1 MVWYDRV
8 MKGQC
13 LVVAAVVAS
22 LAASGCSTVKQ
33 VLGVQSPGDPS
44 VTIKAT
50 ETRWLLIRNPR
61 FGEVAS
67 EPEYVWVEEDKMPIT
82 LTTLVRGQGA
92 IIATP
97 EIVAKYGAPPGGGK
111 ISPRQGVP
119 SQTAPSASAAEAEA
133 PRRAAAAVPAA
144 TNGKA
149 YEGPRR
155 GMVIYVDTT
164 RIVVDL
170 TAADGVRTGA
180 VMSVRR
186 DAIPIVHPVTGEVLG
201 ELDQE
206 VATVRLTEIREKFSV
221 GDVQTVAPGARI
233 QIKDRVVPK

>member
-1 MVWYDRV
+1 

-13 LVVAAVVAS
+13 LVVVAVVA
-22 LAASGCSTVKQ
+22 AFATSGCSTAKQ
-33 VLGVQSPGDPS
+33 ILGVQSPGDPS
-44 VTIKAT
+44 VTIKAA
-50 ETRWLLIRNPR
+50 ETRWLLIKNPR

-67 EPEYVWVEEDKMPIT
+67 EPEFVWVEEDKMPIT

-119 SQTAPSASAAEAEA
+119 TQTTPSATGSTAVDPEAP
-133 PRRAAAAVPAA
+133 PRRAAAAVSPP
-144 TNGKA
+144 TNGRA
-149 YEGPRR
+149 HEGPKR
-155 GMVIYVDTT
+155 GLVVYVDTP

-170 TAADGVRTGA
+170 TAADGMRAGSLV
-180 VMSVRR
+180 SVRR

-206 VATVRLTEIREKFSV
+206 VATVRLTEVREKFSV

>member
-1 MVWYDRV
+1 MT
-8 MKGQC
+8 GQR
-13 LVVAAVVAS
+13 LVVIAVVAAF
-22 LAASGCSTVKQ
+22 AAAGCSTAKQ
-33 VLGVQSPGDPS
+33 ILGVQSPGDPS
-44 VTIKAT
+44 VTIKAA
-50 ETRWLLIRNPR
+50 ETRWLLIKNPR

-111 ISPRQGVP
+111 ISTRQGVP
-119 SQTAPSASAAEAEA
+119 SQASPSASTSMPPDTEA
-133 PRRAAAAVPAA
+133 PRRTAAPVSPP

-149 YEGPRR
+149 HEGPKR
-155 GMVIYVDTT
+155 GLVVYVDPT

-170 TAADGVRTGA
+170 TAADGMRTGTL
-180 VMSVRR
+180 MSVRR

-206 VATVRLTEIREKFSV
+206 VATVRLTEVREKFSV

>member
-1 MVWYDRV
+1 MVV
-8 MKGQC
+8 A
-13 LVVAAVVAS
+13 VVAAFAT
-22 LAASGCSTVKQ
+22 SGCSTAKQ
-33 VLGVQSPGDPS
+33 ILGVQSPGDPS
-44 VTIKAT
+44 VTIKAA
-50 ETRWLLIRNPR
+50 ETRWLLIKNPR

-119 SQTAPSASAAEAEA
+119 TQTTPSATGSTAADAEAP
-133 PRRAAAAVPAA
+133 PRRAAAAVSPP
-144 TNGKA
+144 TNGRA
-149 YEGPRR
+149 HEGPRR
-155 GMVIYVDTT
+155 GLVVYVDTP

-170 TAADGVRTGA
+170 TAADGMRAGTLV
-180 VMSVRR
+180 SVRR

-206 VATVRLTEIREKFSV
+206 VATVRLTEVREKFSV

>member
-1 MVWYDRV
+1 

-13 LVVAAVVAS
+13 LVVVAVVA
-22 LAASGCSTVKQ
+22 AFATSGCSTAKQ
-33 VLGVQSPGDPS
+33 ILGVQSPGDPS
-44 VTIKAT
+44 VTIKAA
-50 ETRWLLIRNPR
+50 ETRWLLIKNPR

-67 EPEYVWVEEDKMPIT
+67 EPEFVWVEEDKMPIT

-119 SQTAPSASAAEAEA
+119 TQTTPSATGSTAADAEAP
-133 PRRAAAAVPAA
+133 PRRAAAAVSPP
-144 TNGKA
+144 TNGRA
-149 YEGPRR
+149 HEGPKR
-155 GMVIYVDTT
+155 GLVVYVDTP

-170 TAADGVRTGA
+170 TAADGMRAGTLV
-180 VMSVRR
+180 SVRR

-206 VATVRLTEIREKFSV
+206 VATVRLTEVREKFSV

>member
-1 MVWYDRV
+1 

-13 LVVAAVVAS
+13 LVVAAVVAA
-22 LAASGCSTVKQ
+22 LATSGCSTVKQ

-44 VTIKAT
+44 VAIKAT
-50 ETRWLLIRNPR
+50 ETRWLLISNPR

-82 LTTLVRGQGA
+82 VKTLVLGKGS

-97 EIVAKYGAPPGGGK
+97 EIVAKYGAPPGAGK

-119 SQTAPSASAAEAEA
+119 SQTAPSASAPGAEA
-133 PRRAAAAVPAA
+133 PRRAATAIPPA

-149 YEGPRR
+149 HEGPKQ
-155 GMVIYVDTT
+155 GLVVYVDTT

-170 TAADGVRTGA
+170 TAADGVKTGSL
-180 VMSVRR
+180 MSVRR

-206 VATVRLTEIREKFSV
+206 VATVRLTEVREKFSV

>member
-1 MVWYDRV
+1 
-8 MKGQC
+8 
-13 LVVAAVVAS
+13 
-22 LAASGCSTVKQ
+22 
-33 VLGVQSPGDPS
+33 
-44 VTIKAT
+44 
-50 ETRWLLIRNPR
+50 
-61 FGEVAS
+61 
-67 EPEYVWVEEDKMPIT
+67 
-82 LTTLVRGQGA
+82 VRGQGA

-119 SQTAPSASAAEAEA
+119 SQTASPTSVTATPPDTDAARRTATPGAS
-133 PRRAAAAVPAA
+133 P
-144 TNGKA
+144 NGKA
-149 YEGPRR
+149 HDGPKR
-155 GMVIYVDTT
+155 GLVVYVDTT

-170 TAADGVRTGA
+170 TAADGMRTGA
-180 VMSVRR
+180 LVSVRR

-206 VATVRLTEIREKFSV
+206 VATVRLTEVREKFSV

>member
-1 MVWYDRV
+1 MSCGSR
-8 MKGQC
+8 
-13 LVVAAVVAS
+13 
-22 LAASGCSTVKQ
+22 GCSTAKQ
-33 VLGVQSPGDPS
+33 ILGVQSPGDPS
-44 VTIKAT
+44 VTIKAA
-50 ETRWLLIRNPR
+50 ETRWLLIKNPR

-119 SQTAPSASAAEAEA
+119 TQTTPSATGSTAADAEAP
-133 PRRAAAAVPAA
+133 PRRAAAAVSPP
-144 TNGKA
+144 TNGRA
-149 YEGPRR
+149 HEGPKR
-155 GMVIYVDTT
+155 GLVVYVDTP

-170 TAADGVRTGA
+170 TAADGMRAGTLV
-180 VMSVRR
+180 SVRR

-206 VATVRLTEIREKFSV
+206 VATVRLTEVREKFSV

>member
-1 MVWYDRV
+1 M
-8 MKGQC
+8 
-13 LVVAAVVAS
+13 
-22 LAASGCSTVKQ
+22 
-33 VLGVQSPGDPS
+33 
-44 VTIKAT
+44 
-50 ETRWLLIRNPR
+50 
-61 FGEVAS
+61 
-67 EPEYVWVEEDKMPIT
+67 WVEEDKMPIT

-119 SQTAPSASAAEAEA
+119 TQTTPSATGSTAADAEAP
-133 PRRAAAAVPAA
+133 PRRAAAAVSPP
-144 TNGKA
+144 TNGRA
-149 YEGPRR
+149 HEGPKR
-155 GMVIYVDTT
+155 GLVVYVDTP

-170 TAADGVRTGA
+170 TAADGMRAGTLV
-180 VMSVRR
+180 SVRR

-206 VATVRLTEIREKFSV
+206 VATVRLTEVREKFSV

>member
-1 MVWYDRV
+1 

-13 LVVAAVVAS
+13 LVVVAVVA
-22 LAASGCSTVKQ
+22 AFATSGCSTAKQ
-33 VLGVQSPGDPS
+33 ILGVQSPGDPS
-44 VTIKAT
+44 VTIKAA
-50 ETRWLLIRNPR
+50 ETRWLLIKNPR

-119 SQTAPSASAAEAEA
+119 TQTTPSATGSTAADAEAP
-133 PRRAAAAVPAA
+133 PRRAAAAVSPP
-144 TNGKA
+144 TNGRA
-149 YEGPRR
+149 HEGPKR
-155 GMVIYVDTT
+155 GLVVYVDTP

-170 TAADGVRTGA
+170 TAADGMRAGTLV
-180 VMSVRR
+180 SVRR

-206 VATVRLTEIREKFSV
+206 VATVRVTEVRERFSV

>member
-1 MVWYDRV
+1 
-8 MKGQC
+8 MKGQG
-13 LVVAAVVAS
+13 LVVAGVVVA
-22 LAASGCSTVKQ
+22 LAASGCSTAKQ
-33 VLGVQSPGDPS
+33 ILGVQSPGDPS
-44 VTIKAT
+44 VTIKAA
-50 ETRWLLIRNPR
+50 ETRWLLIKNPR

-111 ISPRQGVP
+111 ISTRQGIP
-119 SQTAPSASAAEAEA
+119 SQSPSASAPTSPDTDA
-133 PRRAAAAVPAA
+133 PRRAAVAMPAP
-144 TNGKA
+144 TNGRAHEAPK
-149 YEGPRR
+149 R
-155 GMVIYVDTT
+155 GLVVYVDTT

-170 TAADGVRTGA
+170 TAADGMRTGTL
-180 VMSVRR
+180 MSVRR

-206 VATVRLTEIREKFSV
+206 VATVRVTEVRERFSV

>member
-1 MVWYDRV
+1 MT
-8 MKGQC
+8 GQR
-13 LVVAAVVAS
+13 LVVVAVVAALAS
-22 LAASGCSTVKQ
+22 SGCSTAKQ
-33 VLGVQSPGDPS
+33 ILGVQSPGDPS
-44 VTIKAT
+44 VTIKPA
-50 ETRWLLIRNPR
+50 ETRWLLIKNPR

-67 EPEYVWVEEDKMPIT
+67 EPEYVWIEEDKMPIT

-119 SQTAPSASAAEAEA
+119 SQTAPSVSTSPAPDAEA
-133 PRRAAAAVPAA
+133 PRRAVPALPPA

-149 YEGPRR
+149 LQDPKR
-155 GMVIYVDTT
+155 GLVVYVDTT

-170 TAADGVRTGA
+170 TAVDGVRAGTL
-180 VMSVRR
+180 VSVRR

-206 VATVRLTEIREKFSV
+206 VATVRLTEVREKFSV

-233 QIKDRVVPK
+233 QIKDRVFPK